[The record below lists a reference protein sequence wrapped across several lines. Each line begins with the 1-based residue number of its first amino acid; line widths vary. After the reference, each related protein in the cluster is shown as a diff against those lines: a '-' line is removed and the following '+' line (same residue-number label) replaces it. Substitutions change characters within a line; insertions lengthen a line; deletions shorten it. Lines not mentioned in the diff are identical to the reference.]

1 MDIQKK
7 IDTQKE
13 KIKKLK
19 AEVKQNKDAKQ
30 KIASALSQC
39 MDKLGAYSDAHKAKK
54 RGIIWLVV
62 AGILAITE
70 IVLLMGIVPGN
81 EDFQV
86 IDLVIIGIPLFFGIK
101 NLKAQIPQYQES
113 VEDLTA
119 QRQKLQEEL
128 ARFDDTLEQQLQTAQ
143 NDLNN
148 ITRYTGREWDI
159 STFYATPENVAAME
173 KDFENLLV
181 ALKYSNSSDFKIN
194 CWLSAN
200 EIKRSTAEFGN
211 QKSTVAAYAR
221 GTTAIKNAGSWKLE
235 VALIAMG
242 VISFALLNVALYNGQ
257 GSSATF
263 EELLG
268 KSNVRKPVNEDE
280 KALLALTSEVIS
292 DLAFEVKYSLMK
304 MRS

>member
-13 KIKKLK
+13 KIKKLE
-19 AEVKQNKDAKQ
+19 AEVKQNKDAKH
-30 KIASALSQC
+30 KALRALSLC
-39 MDKLGAYSDAHKAKK
+39 NSNDEAFRKAKK
-54 RGIIWLVV
+54 WRIIWLIIAGVMTIEMIPILGRLIQNFQNFGLS
-62 AGILAITE
+62 GILSITITFL
-70 IVLLMGIVPGN
+70 IVTI
-81 EDFQV
+81 
-86 IDLVIIGIPLFFGIK
+86 IPLCLAIK
-101 NLKAQIPQYQES
+101 NQKKVKTFEGL
-113 VEDLTA
+113 DA
-119 QRQKLQEEL
+119 QRQNLENEL
-128 ARFDDTLEQQLQTAQ
+128 ARYNDVEEELENLKS
-143 NDLNN
+143 
-148 ITRYTGREWDI
+148 YTGRDWDI
-159 STFYATPENVAAME
+159 STFQATPENVAAME
-173 KDFENLLV
+173 KDFEDLLI
-181 ALKYSNSSDFKIN
+181 ALHFSNDKDFKIN

-211 QKSTVAAYAR
+211 QKGTVAAYAR

-235 VALIAMG
+235 VALIAMAT
-242 VISFALLNVALYNGQ
+242 ISMALLNVALYNGQ

>member
-7 IDTQKE
+7 IDTQKK
-13 KIKKLK
+13 KIEQLE
-19 AEVKQNKDAKQ
+19 AEVKKNKDAKH
-30 KIASALSQC
+30 KVLRALSLC
-39 MDKLGAYSDAHKAKK
+39 NSNDEAFRKAKK
-54 RGIIWLVV
+54 WRIIWLIIAGVMTIEMIPILGRLIQNFQNFGLSGLLSIIITFLIV
-62 AGILAITE
+62 AIIPLCLAI
-70 IVLLMGIVPGN
+70 
-81 EDFQV
+81 
-86 IDLVIIGIPLFFGIK
+86 K
-101 NLKAQIPQYQES
+101 NQRKVKTFEGL
-113 VEDLTA
+113 DA
-119 QRQKLQEEL
+119 QRQNLEDEL
-128 ARFDDTLEQQLQTAQ
+128 ARYNDVEKELQKVK
-143 NDLNN
+143 
-148 ITRYTGREWDI
+148 RYTGRDWDI
-159 STFYATPENVAAME
+159 STFQATPENVAAME
-173 KDFENLLV
+173 KDFEDLLI
-181 ALKYSNSSDFKIN
+181 ALHFSNDKDFKIN

-235 VALIAMG
+235 VALIAMAT
-242 VISFALLNVALYNGQ
+242 ISMALLNVALYNGQ

-280 KALLALTSEVIS
+280 EALLALTSEVIS